1 MHFFLYIL
9 VMMHSLLGNT
19 ETSYNNEIRIY
30 FIIVTTTKA
39 FCNCVGEYFYS
50 YALHSFICL
59 KLSYSKYKIRMGKQ
73 KVHGH
78 TNIEVEFTSLKI
90 FLP

>member
-9 VMMHSLLGNT
+9 VMMHSLLGNFYENHYT

-39 FCNCVGEYFYS
+39 FCNCVGVYFYL

-78 TNIEVEFTSLKI
+78 TNI
-90 FLP
+90 